1 MSKSVKISS
10 LSPLSMTETLLKL
23 HAQKASVLK
32 RALLDKQLRPFLEN
46 KGNVYVVKQD
56 AQDEVS
62 FYIQHLQQL
71 WQEKK
76 HPILNAQGTS

>member
-10 LSPLSMTETLLKL
+10 LSPLSMTATLLKL
-23 HAQKASVLK
+23 QAQKASVLK

>member
-1 MSKSVKISS
+1 MNKNVKISS
-10 LSPLSMTETLLKL
+10 LSPHSMTATLLKL
-23 HAQKASVLK
+23 QAQKASVLK

-76 HPILNAQGTS
+76 HPI